1 MAKNKGNFSAVSVED
16 LNAQV
21 QEMKA
26 DLSQLKFDHA
36 VKGVAN
42 PMIIRSSRKEI
53 ARALT
58 ELRAR
63 EVANMSPEQLAKR
76 DRLRLRRK

>member
-1 MAKNKGNFSAVSVED
+1 MAKNIENFSSLSVED
-16 LNAQV
+16 LNKRV
-21 QEMKA
+21 DELKG
-26 DLSQLKFDHA
+26 DLSKLKFDHA

-42 PMIIRSSRKEI
+42 PMVIRSSRKEV

-63 EVANMSPEQLAKR
+63 EVADMPAEQLAKR